1 MTLKYEIYMIEGVND
16 VKKIRDIIARDLWI
30 VLLDIL
36 AVNLSYFLALLVR
49 FYVNFEFRPTVTYYL
64 TDWLHFAPFY
74 TVLCIIVFALFKLY
88 GGMWRFAGINDMNR
102 IIGANAVTALIQIV
116 GTALFIRRMPITYYV
131 IGAILQFLFLSL
143 IRFGYRILLVEKKK
157 VSSKKSPAVPTL
169 IIGAGET
176 GRKAI
181 NHLEESTAF
190 RPVVV
195 VDKKNAGKI
204 LNGIPVVE
212 DLDKALQKVQAV
224 FVADP
229 TLDAKERKAV
239 KEKTES
245 LGLELQDY
253 TGYLSNLSGKVPL
266 ASLLELTNGAV
277 SVTVDGQENQYESG
291 EAALKALT
299 GKYEVASISD
309 LKVELKKPNTIAY
322 AGYETWAKQHKEET
336 GEDVS
341 FF

>member
-1 MTLKYEIYMIEGVND
+1 M
-16 VKKIRDIIARDLWI
+16 KKIRDIIARDLWI

-64 TDWLHFAPFY
+64 TDWLHFTPFY
-74 TVLCIIVFALFKLY
+74 TILCIIVFALFKLY

-102 IIGANAVTALIQIV
+102 IIGANAITTLIQIV

-157 VSSKKSPAVPTL
+157 VASKNSPAIPTL

-195 VDKKNAGKI
+195 VDKKNAGKT

-229 TLDAKERKAV
+229 TLDAKERKAI

-245 LGLELQDY
+245 LNLELQDY
-253 TGYLSNLSGKVPL
+253 TGYLSNLGGKVPL
-266 ASLLELTNGAV
+266 ASLLELTNGIV
-277 SVTVDGQENQYESG
+277 SVTVDGQENKYESG

-299 GKYEVASISD
+299 GRYEVAAISD

-322 AGYETWAKQHKEET
+322 AGYEAWAQQHKEET

>member
-1 MTLKYEIYMIEGVND
+1 MIKGVKD
-16 VKKIRDIIARDLWI
+16 VKKIKDIIARDLWI

-64 TDWLHFAPFY
+64 TDWLHFTPFY
-74 TVLCIIVFALFKLY
+74 TILCIIVFALFKLY

-102 IIGANAVTALIQIV
+102 IIGANAVTTLIQIV

-157 VSSKKSPAVPTL
+157 VASKNSPAIPTL

-195 VDKKNAGKI
+195 VDKKNAGKT

-212 DLDKALQKVQAV
+212 DLDKALQKAQAV

-229 TLDAKERKAV
+229 TLDAKERKAI

-245 LGLELQDY
+245 LNLELQDY
-253 TGYLSNLSGKVPL
+253 TGYLSNLGGKVPL
-266 ASLLELTNGAV
+266 ASLLELTNGIV
-277 SVTVDGQENQYESG
+277 SVTVDGQENKYESG

-299 GKYEVASISD
+299 GRYEVAAISD

-322 AGYETWAKQHKEET
+322 AGYEAWAQQHKEET
-336 GEDVS
+336 GEDIS

>member
-1 MTLKYEIYMIEGVND
+1 M
-16 VKKIRDIIARDLWI
+16 KKIKDIIARDLWI

-64 TDWLHFAPFY
+64 TDWLHFTPFY
-74 TVLCIIVFALFKLY
+74 TILCIIVFALFKLY

-102 IIGANAVTALIQIV
+102 IIGANAVTTLIQIV

-157 VSSKKSPAVPTL
+157 VASKNSPAIPTL

-195 VDKKNAGKI
+195 VDKKNAGKT

-212 DLDKALQKVQAV
+212 DLDKALQKAQAV

-229 TLDAKERKAV
+229 TLDAKERKAI

-245 LGLELQDY
+245 LNLELQDY
-253 TGYLSNLSGKVPL
+253 TGYLSNLGGKVPL
-266 ASLLELTNGAV
+266 ASLLELTNGIV
-277 SVTVDGQENQYESG
+277 SVTVDGQENKYESG

-299 GKYEVASISD
+299 GRYEVAAISD

-322 AGYETWAKQHKEET
+322 AGYEAWAQQHKEET
-336 GEDVS
+336 GEDIS

>member
-1 MTLKYEIYMIEGVND
+1 M
-16 VKKIRDIIARDLWI
+16 KKIRDIIARDLWI

-64 TDWLHFAPFY
+64 TDWLHFTPFY
-74 TVLCIIVFALFKLY
+74 TILCIIVFALFKLY

-102 IIGANAVTALIQIV
+102 IIGANAVTTLIQIV

-157 VSSKKSPAVPTL
+157 VASKNSPAIPTL

-195 VDKKNAGKI
+195 VDKKNAGKT

-229 TLDAKERKAV
+229 TLDAKERKAI

-245 LGLELQDY
+245 LNLELQDY
-253 TGYLSNLSGKVPL
+253 TGYLSNLGGKVPL
-266 ASLLELTNGAV
+266 ASLLELTNGIV
-277 SVTVDGQENQYESG
+277 SVTVDGQENKYESG

-299 GKYEVASISD
+299 GRYEVAAISD

-322 AGYETWAKQHKEET
+322 AGYEAWAQQHKEET

>member
-1 MTLKYEIYMIEGVND
+1 M
-16 VKKIRDIIARDLWI
+16 KKFWDTVAKDLWI

-64 TDWLHFAPFY
+64 TDFYKFAPFY
-74 TVLCIIVFALFKLY
+74 TIAAIIIFVLFKLY
-88 GGMWRFAGINDMNR
+88 GGMWRYAGINDMNR
-102 IIGANAVTALIQIV
+102 IIGANAVTTLIQV
-116 GTALFIRRMPITYYV
+116 LGTALFIRRMPITYYV

-157 VSSKKSPAVPTL
+157 VAAKKTPAIPTL

-190 RPVVV
+190 RPTVV
-195 VDKKNAGKI
+195 VDKKNAGKS

-224 FVADP
+224 FIADP
-229 TLDAKERKAV
+229 SLDSNERKNI
-239 KEKTES
+239 KEKTDA
-245 LGLELQDY
+245 LNLELQDY
-253 TGYLSNLSGKVPL
+253 TGYLSNLGGKVPL
-266 ASLLELTNGAV
+266 ASLMELTNGPVAI
-277 SVTVDGQENQYESG
+277 TIDGQENEYPSG
-291 EAALKALT
+291 EEALKALN
-299 GKYEVASISD
+299 GKYEIASVGN
-309 LKVELKKPNTIAY
+309 LKIELKKPNAIAY

>member
-1 MTLKYEIYMIEGVND
+1 M
-16 VKKIRDIIARDLWI
+16 KKIRDIIARDLWI

-64 TDWLHFAPFY
+64 TDWLYFTPFY
-74 TVLCIIVFALFKLY
+74 TVLCIIVFAIFKLY

-102 IIGANAVTALIQIV
+102 IIGANAVTTLIQIV

-157 VSSKKSPAVPTL
+157 VSSKNSPAIPTL

-181 NHLEESTAF
+181 NHLEENTAF

-195 VDKKNAGKI
+195 VDKKNSGKT

-224 FVADP
+224 FIADP
-229 TLDAKERKAV
+229 TLDAKERKTV

-253 TGYLSNLSGKVPL
+253 TGYLSNLGGKVPL

-277 SVTVDGQENQYESG
+277 SVTVDGQENKYESG

-299 GKYEVASISD
+299 GRYEVAAISD

-322 AGYETWAKQHKEET
+322 AGYEAWAQQHKEET

>member
-1 MTLKYEIYMIEGVND
+1 M
-16 VKKIRDIIARDLWI
+16 KKIRDIIARDLWI

-64 TDWLHFAPFY
+64 TDWLYFTPFY

-102 IIGANAVTALIQIV
+102 IIGANAVTTLIQIV

-157 VSSKKSPAVPTL
+157 VASKNSPAIPTL

-195 VDKKNAGKI
+195 VDKKNAGKT

-229 TLDAKERKAV
+229 TLDAKERKAI

-245 LGLELQDY
+245 LSLELQDY
-253 TGYLSNLSGKVPL
+253 TGYLSNLGGKVPL

-277 SVTVDGQENQYESG
+277 SVTVDGQENKYESG

-299 GKYEVASISD
+299 GRYEVAAISD

-322 AGYETWAKQHKEET
+322 AGYEAWAQQHKEET